1 MALNGTYPAHWE
13 ADVVLRDGSTMHIR
27 PIRAED
33 AEALQ
38 RFHLGQSERSTYMR
52 FFGPMERISEEMLQR
67 FTQVDHRD
75 RVALVLVDGTEII
88 AVGRFERL
96 PDGDAEVA
104 FNVADS
110 AQGKGLG
117 SVLLEHL
124 AAAGRELGVRRFVA
138 DVLPQNTKMVRVFTD
153 AGYEVSSRMEDGV
166 LAVSFEIASTE
177 RSLAVLAEREQR
189 TEALSME
196 A

>member
-1 MALNGTYPAHWE
+1 MAHPGTYPAHWE

-27 PIRAED
+27 PITPDD
-33 AEALQ
+33 ADALQ

-52 FFGPMERISEEMLQR
+52 FFAPMERLSDSMLRQ
-67 FTQVDHRD
+67 FTHVDHRD
-75 RVALVLVDGTEII
+75 QVALVLVDGEEII

-96 PDGDAEVA
+96 PGGDAEVA

-124 AAAGRELGVRRFVA
+124 AAAGRELGEIGRAACRERG
-138 DVLPQNTKMVRVFTD
+138 KG
-153 AGYEVSSRMEDGV
+153 AGGWLGRK
-166 LAVSFEIASTE
+166 
-177 RSLAVLAEREQR
+177 
-189 TEALSME
+189 
-196 A
+196 